1 MPGGPIDQYACS
13 VLVQTLPVG
22 MKEIGMAL
30 EDQDAQIEKLK
41 ADHAGLEQEIEDE
54 LSRPYPDDQ
63 HIADLKRQ
71 KLRIKDELLR
81 LESV

>member
-1 MPGGPIDQYACS
+1 

-22 MKEIGMAL
+22 MKEIRMAL
-30 EDQDAQIEKLK
+30 DDQDAQIEKLK
-41 ADHAGLEQEIEDE
+41 ADHAGLEQEIDDE

-71 KLRIKDELLR
+71 KLRIKDELLK
-81 LESV
+81 LENV

>member
-1 MPGGPIDQYACS
+1 M
-13 VLVQTLPVG
+13 PVG
-22 MKEIGMAL
+22 TKEIGMSL

-63 HIADLKRQ
+63 HLADLKRQ
-71 KLRIKDELLR
+71 KLRIKDELLKI
-81 LESV
+81 ENA